1 MLKQALNTLMQS
13 ETIGKILQNEAL
25 VESILTAITSSLEAR
40 DAISTRYEQML
51 KAVGLVT
58 SSQLEEVKE
67 ALDMMSQE
75 ADALREQLTNSS
87 ANSRKLRQK
96 AEEAELQLAEA
107 QAEIEVL
114 KLKLAQAEQSKAEH
128 VQPKA
133 SSENKAPATETNTAK
148 TKTAKNKPAIEA
160 PQWSPTMTKKE
171 LIEVATDLGL
181 KVSNKLKKTDLIDRL
196 KKLG

>member
-1 MLKQALNTLMQS
+1 MLKQAFNTIMQS

-40 DAISTRYEQML
+40 DAISARYEQML

-58 SSQLEEVKE
+58 NSQLEEVKE

-96 AEEAELQLAEA
+96 AEEAEKQLAAA
-107 QAEIEVL
+107 QAEIEEL
-114 KLKLAQAEQSKAEH
+114 KLKLAQAEQSKVEH
-128 VQPKA
+128 VQSKSNSA
-133 SSENKAPATETNTAK
+133 NKAPAAKKNT
-148 TKTAKNKPAIEA
+148 TKNED